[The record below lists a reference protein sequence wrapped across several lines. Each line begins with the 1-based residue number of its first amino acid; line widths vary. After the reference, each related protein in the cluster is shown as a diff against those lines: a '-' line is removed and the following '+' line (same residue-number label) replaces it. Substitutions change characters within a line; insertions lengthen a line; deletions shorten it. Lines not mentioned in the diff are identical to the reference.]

1 MPLRLPAVTRLLE
14 ADENVLPLPEAG
26 FLVPVL
32 LELKDD
38 DLRATEELLP
48 IPTLLPEG
56 TLCPDELLT
65 ADEPLWFVRE
75 PEKPVEL
82 LCPKYTFL
90 LFVTCMCPE
99 LPQCPKPPYQPQ

>member
-38 DLRATEELLP
+38 DLRETEELLP
-48 IPTLLPEG
+48 IPTLLSEG

-90 LFVTCMCPE
+90 LLVTWICPD
-99 LPQCPKPPYQPQ
+99 PVQ